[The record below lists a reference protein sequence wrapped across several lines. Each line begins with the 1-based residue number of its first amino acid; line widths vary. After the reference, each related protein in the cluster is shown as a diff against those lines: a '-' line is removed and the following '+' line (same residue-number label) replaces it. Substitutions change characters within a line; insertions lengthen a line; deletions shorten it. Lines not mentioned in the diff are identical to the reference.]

1 MDIKQDNI
9 EFYIHVIP
17 EQAKDIYKKENFSL
31 DQYYACLNTVTI
43 WRKPLPEAL
52 LDNELITEIVKTI
65 PTLE

>member
-1 MDIKQDNI
+1 LSVPD
-9 EFYIHVIP
+9 
-17 EQAKDIYKKENFSL
+17 QAKNIYEKEGFSL

-52 LDNELITEIVKTI
+52 LENDLITDIVKTI